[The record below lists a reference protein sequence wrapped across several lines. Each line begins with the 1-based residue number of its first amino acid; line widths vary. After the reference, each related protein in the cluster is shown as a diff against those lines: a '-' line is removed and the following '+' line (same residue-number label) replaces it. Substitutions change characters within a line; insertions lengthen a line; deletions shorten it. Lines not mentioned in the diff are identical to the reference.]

1 MCYWR
6 EGVYDNM
13 EWEIHSINET
23 KELTHGPVESD
34 GFDYF
39 LFVSL
44 YPDGDSNMALIESPI
59 YEDTSVSCTV
69 SYDYYIA
76 GNFNESL
83 ITVSLRQDDIDIPID
98 FLHADSENTTHFR
111 QRVTTIGRKPEDVQL
126 VLSTLEEVDFD
137 ARFDNYLVFSSFA
150 KNN

>member
-13 EWEIHSINET
+13 EWEIHNINET
-23 KELTHGPVESD
+23 KELIHGPVDSD

-39 LFVSL
+39 LFVRYNKATATTRRNILYAKPMKSERFQPTVFSL

-76 GNFNESL
+76 GNFNESV
-83 ITVSLRQDDIDIPID
+83 ITVRYALYQI
-98 FLHADSENTTHFR
+98 
-111 QRVTTIGRKPEDVQL
+111 
-126 VLSTLEEVDFD
+126 
-137 ARFDNYLVFSSFA
+137 
-150 KNN
+150 